1 MRPQPNWRG
10 APRRRPL
17 PAEVSAPRPPRID
30 PAVLAAE
37 IISAANR
44 EHPADAVLRSHL
56 RTHRGLDPST
66 ARAIANH
73 VFNYF
78 RWLRWLPETGDLR
91 ARLIETEQLQK
102 RFNSDP
108 NRFSDDEIVRLA
120 VPDWLH
126 EQMEVSPAWARSLQS
141 EPVLWLRA
149 KYSEAERI
157 IDELP
162 DVASL
167 PELPTALRYYGSE
180 DLFRSALFHA
190 GAFELQ
196 DLSSQIVGHS
206 CAPKPGETWWDACA
220 GEGGKM
226 LHLSD
231 LMQNKGIIWA
241 SDRAAWRLQQLK
253 RRTAR
258 AGVFNYR
265 AVPWNGTAKLPT
277 KTRFDG
283 VLVDAPCAG
292 VGTWQRNPHAR
303 WTTTAGDVTELSQ
316 VQLQLLRN
324 VAPSLKKGGRLIYS
338 VCTLTR
344 AETTEVITQ
353 FNASETGFRPVEARH
368 PLTGQTNLE
377 TWIWPQDY
385 QSNGM
390 FICAWERIN

>member
-1 MRPQPNWRG
+1 MRPRPNWRSG
-10 APRRRPL
+10 PPRRPPKAR
-17 PAEVSAPRPPRID
+17 AAAPPPPRID

-78 RWLRWLPETGDLR
+78 RWLRWLPESGDLR
-91 ARLIETEQLQK
+91 ARLIETELLQK

-108 NRFSDDEIVRLA
+108 KSFSDDEIVRLS
-120 VPDWLH
+120 VPEWLH

-149 KYSEAERI
+149 KYKEAERI

-162 DVASL
+162 DVAAL
-167 PELPTALRYYGSE
+167 PQLPTALRYYGSE
-180 DLFRSALFHA
+180 DLFRSGLFHA

-196 DLSSQIVGHS
+196 DLSSQIVSHT

-231 LMQNKGIIWA
+231 LMQNKGLIWA

-303 WTTTAGDVTELSQ
+303 WATTPKDVAELSQ
-316 VQLQLLRN
+316 LQLELLRN
-324 VAPSLKKGGRLIYS
+324 VAPSIKPGGRLIYS
-338 VCTLTR
+338 VCTLTP
-344 AETTEVITQ
+344 AETTEVVAH
-353 FNASETGFRPVEARH
+353 FNGSTSGFRQVPTAQ

-377 TWIWPQDY
+377 TWIWPQEY

-390 FICAWERIN
+390 FICAWERLN